1 MYYKR
6 EITSKIKRMAE
17 TFPALI
23 ITGARQTG
31 KTTLIK
37 KIFPNYK
44 YVSLDLPSNADMAE
58 NDPDSFFSNYPPPLI
73 IDEAQ
78 YAPNLFRQL
87 KVLIDKDKTKKG
99 QFIVSGSQNFLLM
112 DNVVESLA
120 GRIAVCELDT
130 FSSKEILEN
139 NKDIIDIDN
148 KKNIIKLLLRGTFP
162 ELWENTKINSN
173 DFYHSYLST
182 YIQRDIRSIIK
193 VASLSDFEK
202 FLRICATQSGQLINK
217 SIISKKMGLSLPT
230 INSWLSILQTSK
242 QISILEP
249 YFKNLG
255 KRIIKTPKLYFHD
268 TGLMC
273 FLLGITKETFKN
285 QNPSVGQVWE
295 TFVFNQIK
303 RAILFNSTSST
314 MWFWQNKDH
323 DEVDFL
329 IDKNN
334 KINIIEAKFSENI
347 SDKTFLKLNKIKNIL
362 KAEEII
368 IAKPTGKT
376 FKSKKNIT
384 LLNAV
389 SNKNWI

>member
-6 EITSKIKRMAE
+6 EITSKIKKMVK

-37 KIFPNYK
+37 NIFPNHN

-58 NDPDSFFSNYPPPLI
+58 HDPDSFFSNYPPPLI
-73 IDEAQ
+73 IDEAH

-112 DNVVESLA
+112 ENVVESLA

-139 NKDIIDIDN
+139 NKNVIDTDSKN
-148 KKNIIKLLLRGTFP
+148 NIIKLLLRGTFP
-162 ELWENTKINSN
+162 ELWENIKINSN

-182 YIQRDIRSIIK
+182 YIQRDIRSIVK

-217 SIISKKMGLSLPT
+217 SVISKKMGLSLPT

-273 FLLGITKETFKN
+273 FLLGITKETFKS
-285 QNPSVGQVWE
+285 QNSSIGQVWE

-329 IDKNN
+329 IGKNN

-347 SDKTFLKLNKIKNIL
+347 SDKTLFKLNKIKNIL

-376 FKSKKNIT
+376 FKSKKNII